1 MGLYPQDLKGSITTR
16 MAHISIVTK
25 FAEISET
32 ENWRFIRTLME
43 KELEKATDIDNLKGE
58 GQLEGAKFAKKV
70 ILKVI
75 NQIDGAKN
83 TLDIN
88 G

>member
-1 MGLYPQDLKGSITTR
+1 

-43 KELEKATDIDNLKGE
+43 KELEKATDIDSLSG
-58 GQLEGAKFAKKV
+58 GDQLEGAKFARKV

-75 NQIDGAKN
+75 SQIDGAKN
-83 TLDIN
+83 TLEIN